1 MGDCLRAIGAA
12 AARAI
17 KRPVPWRT
25 LCAGLALFSLSAGL
39 VRADADAQ
47 KAVLDQTSIVRQLPV
62 LQDVPL
68 DFIDKTRMRANLLS
82 DDQTPEAIAEEE
94 TSRRLLVLL
103 GLIPPDMNLHATL
116 TDVLGQAIAGY
127 YSSKE
132 KKMFV
137 VGDPNAFGPEAR
149 LTLAHEF
156 THALQDQHFHLEEM
170 RASVKDKSDRS
181 TAITSLIE
189 GDAVVSSL
197 LYYRQFLSAADQASL
212 AASSSSGPNPFA
224 TVPLVIK
231 DSILFPYRQG
241 VDFVSALYRAGGI
254 PRMNQVWADP
264 PTSTEQII
272 HPERYLQRDQPVD
285 VQLPDLAPA
294 LGDGWSVKD
303 SDTLGELDFHNLLA
317 TYLDTR
323 SADSGAAGWG
333 GDQYAYLEGPNGAQA
348 FVSSSVWDD
357 TGQAQ
362 EFFGAYVTSVRVRFG
377 HAASAQSDQPTAKLW
392 ATPGGLQLVQISGN
406 RVQIIYAPDQAGL
419 DRLTAALQ
427 TPVPAIV

>member
-1 MGDCLRAIGAA
+1 VLWRA
-12 AARAI
+12 
-17 KRPVPWRT
+17 
-25 LCAGLALFSLSAGL
+25 LCAGLALFSLTAVL

-47 KAVLDQTSIVRQLPV
+47 KAVLEQTSIVRQLPV

-68 DFIDKTRMRANLLS
+68 EFVDQARVRADLLS
-82 DDQTPEAIAEEE
+82 DEQTPEAIAEEE
-94 TSRRLLVLL
+94 TNRRLLVLL
-103 GLIPPDMNLHATL
+103 GLIPPDMNLHSTL
-116 TDVLGQAIAGY
+116 TDLLGQAIAGY

-156 THALQDQHFHLEEM
+156 THALQDQHFHLEDL
-170 RASVKDKSDRS
+170 RKTVKGKSDRS
-181 TAITSLIE
+181 TAMTSLIE

-197 LYYRQFLSAADQASL
+197 LYYRQFLSPADQASL

-241 VDFVSALYRAGGI
+241 VDFVSALYRSGGI
-254 PRMNQVWADP
+254 PRMNQAWADP
-264 PTSTEQII
+264 PTSTEQIM
-272 HPERYLQRDQPVD
+272 HPERYLQRDQPVE
-285 VQLPDLAPA
+285 VQLPDLAAA
-294 LGDGWSVKD
+294 LGDGWAVKD
-303 SDTLGELDFHNLLA
+303 TDTLGELDFHNLLA

-323 SADSGAAGWG
+323 SADTGAAGWG

-357 TGQAQ
+357 AGQAQ
-362 EFFGAYVTSVRVRFG
+362 EFFGAYVTSIRVRFG
-377 HAASAQSDQPTAKLW
+377 QAASPQSDQPTAKLW
-392 ATPGGLQLVQISGN
+392 ATPVGLHAVQVDGN
-406 RVQIIYAPDQAGL
+406 KVRILYAPDQAAL
-419 DRLTAALQ
+419 DRLNAALQ
-427 TPVPAIV
+427 APVPATV